1 MQKYLQETEIIDFS
15 NPAVKILAQELSLGL
30 FSDKEIAQSCFIYV
44 RDEIHHSGDSYD
56 EMIHNFPD
64 IKNA

>member
-1 MQKYLQETEIIDFS
+1 MSFIRNYFIVYFKKYLIGKMMQKYLQET
-15 NPAVKILAQELSLGL
+15 
-30 FSDKEIAQSCFIYV
+30 EIAQSCFIYV